1 MIKICDQCDDDE
13 DDEEY
18 DVDATNVEGN
28 GGDASLFN
36 HMQRWRW
43 WPMAIIIIIMMAMMM
58 ARAIVIMMIK
68 WIICESQQR

>member
-43 WPMAIIIIIMMAMMM
+43 RPMAIIIIMMVAM
-58 ARAIVIMMIK
+58 MMIK
-68 WIICESQQR
+68 WMICESQKRH